1 MSLQAAAAVKELHD
15 YRSKAKKEL
24 KILKEHV
31 GELRE
36 EKVYYVEAIES
47 LRGFFEKVN
56 LAY

>member
-1 MSLQAAAAVKELHD
+1 MSLQATAAVKELHD

>member
-1 MSLQAAAAVKELHD
+1 LQAAAAIKELHD